1 MGIARVFACLSAAL
15 VLVLAVA
22 PVAES
27 PVAAQGKTITLSML
41 AGYKEDVL
49 RANLPEFEKKTGI
62 KVVVDA
68 APFGDLYKKQLL
80 SLSTGGRYDVLFMD
94 EPWIPPLSEFLQP
107 LNERMKT
114 LDTADFI
121 PTTVA
126 SGAFQGTQYA
136 VPVDPNVQLLVY
148 RKDLFE
154 QKGLKPPAT
163 WDELLA
169 DAKALHDPAKQ
180 QYGIAITASS
190 DIQTALY
197 MLLAMWSYSAELVDG
212 GRAHVGMHDARRLRS
227 ARP

>member
-1 MGIARVFACLSAAL
+1 MRTKALFLVLAL
-15 VLVLAVA
+15 VLSSTAA
-22 PVAES
+22 PAW
-27 PVAAQGKTITLSML
+27 AQQGKSITLSML

-49 RANLPEFEKKTGI
+49 RASLPEFEKKTGI
-62 KVVVDA
+62 KVVIDA

-94 EPWIPPLSEFLQP
+94 EPWIPPLSEFLLP

-136 VPVDPNVQLLVY
+136 VPGDPDVPLLVY
-148 RKDLFE
+148 RKDLFWP
-154 QKGLKPPAT
+154 KWLKPPTT

-169 DAKALHDPAKQ
+169 DAKALHDPAQQ
-180 QYGIAITASS
+180 QYGSAITASS
-190 DIQTALY
+190 DI
-197 MLLAMWSYSAELVDG
+197 
-212 GRAHVGMHDARRLRS
+212 
-227 ARP
+227 